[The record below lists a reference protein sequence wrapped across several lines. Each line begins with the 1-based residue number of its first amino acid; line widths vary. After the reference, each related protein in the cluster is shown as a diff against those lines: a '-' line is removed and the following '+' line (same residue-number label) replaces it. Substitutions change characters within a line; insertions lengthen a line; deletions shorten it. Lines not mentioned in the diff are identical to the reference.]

1 MHKDAHHVNH
11 LVHFFVLWFG
21 AAMNENILK
30 SLRLALG
37 ISQQAM
43 SRELGIHPRAGY
55 RLEHDAAVI
64 KFDYVVTAVKLAR
77 SRGIKVD
84 VERLFS

>member
-1 MHKDAHHVNH
+1 
-11 LVHFFVLWFG
+11 
-21 AAMNENILK
+21 
-30 SLRLALG
+30 
-37 ISQQAM
+37 M

-84 VERLFS
+84 VERLFE

>member
-1 MHKDAHHVNH
+1 MVRRKP
-11 LVHFFVLWFG
+11 LTG
-21 AAMNENILK
+21 ETMNENIIK

-43 SRELGIHPRAGY
+43 SRELGIHHRAGY

-84 VERLFS
+84 VERLFE

>member
-1 MHKDAHHVNH
+1 MED
-11 LVHFFVLWFG
+11 
-21 AAMNENILK
+21 NIIK

-64 KFDYVVTAVKLAR
+64 KFGYVVTAVKLAR

-84 VERLFS
+84 VERLFE